1 MIQGKK
7 IVLRTLREG
16 DLDELVKLAGDFHQ
30 IGPFWPIGLP
40 SRHGM
45 GKRFEE
51 NGFWGEKEGFLAIA
65 DREDRLLGTIG
76 FFSVAHYFDAYE
88 IGYNLFRE
96 EDRGK
101 GFGTEALRIF
111 SAYIFGLKPVARL
124 QLTAM
129 VENQPS
135 RRIAE
140 KCGFTMEGTLRKAT
154 FLRGRHWDLVLYS
167 LLREECPSIDEVLQ
181 G

>member
-1 MIQGKK
+1 MIQGKQ
-7 IVLRTLREG
+7 IVLRTLREE
-16 DLDELVKLAGDFHQ
+16 DLDKMVTLAGDFGQ

-40 SRHGM
+40 SRHAM

-51 NGFWGEKEGFLAIA
+51 NGFWGEEEGFLAIT

-76 FFSVAHYFDAYE
+76 FFSVVHYFDAYE
-88 IGYNLFRE
+88 IGYNLFRK

-101 GFGTEALRIF
+101 GLGTEALRIF
-111 SAYIFGLKPVARL
+111 SAYIFALKPVGRL

-129 VENQPS
+129 VDNKPS

-140 KCGFTMEGTLRKAT
+140 KCGFTQEGTLRHAT
-154 FLRGRHWDLVLYS
+154 FLRGRHWDLAMYS
-167 LLREECPSIDEVLQ
+167 LLREECPSIDEVLK